1 MAEGGTTFNSF
12 SIVLAEE
19 AALFVVG
26 VPWVGFISLVNFYF
40 KSNTHITFIFKV
52 PGDLLDP
59 GIEPTS
65 LAAPALQMHSLLLN
79 HQGSPAPLLKSP

>member
-52 PGDLLDP
+52 TQSCLFAIPWT
-59 GIEPTS
+59 IES
-65 LAAPALQMHSLLLN
+65 MDFSRLEYWR
-79 HQGSPAPLLKSP
+79 G